1 VGSGLTQSGAEERCA
16 RPITAADLRS
26 LCLLSAVRPAG
37 AAEPYSS
44 PPLVGGGPRSSSG
57 SLAKSP
63 PSAASQ
69 EESDRRVA
77 RPRSSSSNKRRFHVV
92 RWITMVKVSC
102 RRHSQYKCQSRH
114 KQDTKSHHNNWDGII
129 SGNLEHRETP
139 KIADPSLVPEM
150 AEGGYSP
157 LQGEKN
163 DLLWLVKPT
172 AKAKTVQSCSDR
184 TSLGESADRRR

>member
-1 VGSGLTQSGAEERCA
+1 MLAPIGILTPHSLGASVKKVRKPSGL
-16 RPITAADLRS
+16 RPLQHLRQLGEVRHHPPRLKRKATDKS
-26 LCLLSAVRPAG
+26 LGRDH
-37 AAEPYSS
+37 PY
-44 PPLVGGGPRSSSG
+44 
-57 SLAKSP
+57 
-63 PSAASQ
+63 Q
-69 EESDRRVA
+69 
-77 RPRSSSSNKRRFHVV
+77 RFHVV

-150 AEGGYSP
+150 AEGGCSP

-172 AKAKTVQSCSDR
+172 AKAKTVQNCSDR